1 MVVLGIL
8 ISIFCFPGLIRT
20 QLIQPGV
27 YSNIFNQYGLYNFET
42 GKSFLKFNANKK
54 NFNGYSVYEFHSPGK
69 YSGRHGNKDK
79 LQHLGDTLKSQVEE
93 LRRTP
98 NHQLELVFLVDS
110 STSVGAEDFQNE
122 LKFVKK
128 LLADFTVD
136 AHNTRVA
143 VVTFSSKSRVL
154 RHINQLETSNGKTEH
169 HKCSL
174 LQEDMPQ
181 INYAGGGTYTLGAF
195 LEAKVC

>member
-1 MVVLGIL
+1 MQYLMVVLGIL
-8 ISIFCFPGLIRT
+8 IFIFCFPGVIRT
-20 QLIQPGV
+20 RHLQPEF
-27 YSNIFNQYGLYNFET
+27 NNMNLFNQWNVPFNSAKGN
-42 GKSFLKFNANKK
+42 SFPIFNANKED
-54 NFNGYSVYEFHSPGK
+54 FSVYEFHSPG
-69 YSGRHGNKDK
+69 GNGKKDK

-110 STSVGAEDFQNE
+110 SSSVGFDDFQNE

-136 AHNTRVA
+136 AYNTRVA
-143 VVTFSSKSRVL
+143 VVTFSSESRVI
-154 RHINQLETSNGKTEH
+154 RHINQLETNDGRKEH

-174 LQEDMPQ
+174 LQEDMPK

-195 LEAKVC
+195 LETKVC